1 MAQNRGNHKN
11 GNVNGNDCCSFCGAR
26 RTDVEILF
34 QGMDG
39 ANICNKCIENGYRI
53 ITETDPESEKQRSAA
68 PLTREELLKPAQIK
82 EFLDQYVIGQ
92 DDAKRYMSVAV

>member
-39 ANICNKCIENGYRI
+39 ANICNKCIENG
-53 ITETDPESEKQRSAA
+53 
-68 PLTREELLKPAQIK
+68 
-82 EFLDQYVIGQ
+82 
-92 DDAKRYMSVAV
+92 